1 MLLKQTVLF
10 YFADRTQM
18 AGESLFFSN
27 FWIAAHALSPRQKG
41 KVRTACGHR
50 ARLGLDKQQ
59 SQKTPS
65 VSTLLLSVWLQRISS
80 YRFSWVKT
88 NFCVAINQAKPV
100 PSWPVGLQDLSAS
113 LISSAG
119 PLGRTFVLGKV
130 ERGSNSPAGFP
141 GPGWCNPSDFSTEEI
156 RGGCHRKK
164 LWSPT
169 WYACSHFYSIECN
182 TWWKA
187 GILWEA
193 QSWLNGRS
201 PTVLSVELVTVLG
214 KIPLAPLVA
223 NGWKMQAVLSPPVV
237 LLQVF

>member
-41 KVRTACGHR
+41 NVRTACGHR

-59 SQKTPS
+59 SQKTPP

-88 NFCVAINQAKPV
+88 NFCAGVNQAKPV
-100 PSWPVGLQDLSAS
+100 PSWPVELEDLSAS
-113 LISSAG
+113 LSSSAAGLG
-119 PLGRTFVLGKV
+119 PRGRTFILGKV

-141 GPGWCNPSDFSTEEI
+141 GPGWCNPFDSSTEEI

-164 LWSPT
+164 LNVDPPHAMLAAT
-169 WYACSHFYSIECN
+169 FILLNVTHDERQAYSGRHRADSMAGGLRFRRLS
-182 TWWKA
+182 WWQFWA
-187 GILWEA
+187 RYLC
-193 QSWLNGRS
+193 
-201 PTVLSVELVTVLG
+201 
-214 KIPLAPLVA
+214 PL
-223 NGWKMQAVLSPPVV
+223 
-237 LLQVF
+237 